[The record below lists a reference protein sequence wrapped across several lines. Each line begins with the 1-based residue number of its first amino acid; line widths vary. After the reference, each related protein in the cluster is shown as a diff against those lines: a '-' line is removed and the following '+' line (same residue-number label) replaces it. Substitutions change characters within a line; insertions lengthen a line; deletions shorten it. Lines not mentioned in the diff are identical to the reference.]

1 MSDYYSPRE
10 SSDTLDTDSV
20 KKRRIIKTDS
30 QRNFIIIIIIFLRDT
45 YRDSLGH
52 LMHSW
57 TVWQLCR
64 ISEN

>member
-30 QRNFIIIIIIFLRDT
+30 QRNYIIIIIIFLRDN
-45 YRDSLGH
+45 YRDTITEPESP
-52 LMHSW
+52 
-57 TVWQLCR
+57 
-64 ISEN
+64 EA